1 MIFVRS
7 GNRNVRGERHGG
19 RGKAGRLYYF
29 DNTKY
34 FQKKYAKKIFLGL
47 TFGAIDKRTEIF
59 RGQFELDDNDK
70 RRRGGRKRRTFYI
83 EDAEE

>member
-1 MIFVRS
+1 M
-7 GNRNVRGERHGG
+7 
-19 RGKAGRLYYF
+19 
-29 DNTKY
+29 
-34 FQKKYAKKIFLGL
+34 LGL

-70 RRRGGRKRRTFYI
+70 RRGAGRKRRTFYI